1 MFGTETEPLQNMKEY
16 DPEWAR
22 ATVSGTF
29 SASCDHARMLSR
41 VRCPVLFT
49 HHGALLTMNVGT
61 SWGAV
66 VDEMMAQIEKLVR
79 GTGQPFTFHS
89 FPKMGHFLHSEDPA
103 LYVKTI
109 LDWEKTLPT
118 EEETRKKGVFKG
130 SVG

>member
-1 MFGTETEPLQNMKEY
+1 VPQTMKEY

-22 ATVSGTF
+22 ACYEGTI
-29 SASCDHARMLSR
+29 SASCDHAQMLSR

-49 HHGALLTMNVGT
+49 HHGALLTMNAGS

-66 VDEMMAQIEKLVR
+66 LDEMMTQIEKLVK

-89 FPKMGHFLHSEDPA
+89 VPKMGHFLHSEDPA
-103 LYVKTI
+103 LYVRTV

-118 EEETRKKGVFKG
+118 ETETRKKGVFKT
-130 SVG
+130 